1 MPFGLLLATNV
12 IYVSLVLISLV
23 EKDDRVG
30 FCFII
35 DYVSGITHIPTS
47 LNVGPTP
54 CLIHANNFDACTL
67 ILLMWSYRFLA
78 TVYASH
84 TTEMFSL
91 VGGDDYYCD
100 NGNGDNSVSSLKAFW
115 LELNESVSEVFCFLH
130 LQVETAGPNDI
141 SVGMYV
147 TSHLI
152 IQQFS

>member
-30 FCFII
+30 FCFLI
-35 DYVSGITHIPTS
+35 DYVNGITHVPSS
-47 LNVGPTP
+47 LSVGPTP
-54 CLIHANNFDACTL
+54 FLLPANNFDACTL

-91 VGGDDYYCD
+91 DGGDDYYY
-100 NGNGDNSVSSLKAFW
+100 GDGDGDDSFSGLQALW
-115 LELNESVSEVFCFLH
+115 IELNESVF
-130 LQVETAGPNDI
+130 AA
-141 SVGMYV
+141 SV
-147 TSHLI
+147 SSI
-152 IQQFS
+152 FRWRQQDPTIHQF

>member
-30 FCFII
+30 FCFLI
-35 DYVSGITHIPTS
+35 DYVSGITHVPTS
-47 LNVGPTP
+47 LNVSPTP
-54 CLIHANNFDACTL
+54 FLLRANNFDARTL

-91 VGGDDYYCD
+91 DGANGYYYYYYGEIDDSFS
-100 NGNGDNSVSSLKAFW
+100 GLKTLW
-115 LELNESVSEVFCFLH
+115 IELNRSVFEASAATVFRRR
-130 LQVETAGPNDI
+130 
-141 SVGMYV
+141 
-147 TSHLI
+147 
-152 IQQFS
+152 